1 MRTDSATP
9 ALGGSRLR
17 DHACVPPGVN
27 VLKLWIHVLGLGILG
42 VLGFSLTLP
51 MTRLAVSELNPIFV
65 SLGRSLISAA
75 LAAGVLLWKRD
86 SFPGARY
93 LPSLLVVALGVVV
106 GFPVFTTLAMREVPA
121 SHGAVV
127 TGILPLGTAL
137 FGALRARERPSA
149 GFWLAASA
157 GTATIVAY
165 AVIQSGL
172 RPTEADMLLVAA
184 VATCSAGYAEG
195 GRLSR
200 EHPGVC
206 RHLPDL
212 GQHLPRDPR
221 GRGDAAAVPDGR
233 HEVRDSREPLF
244 TFLWRAAPR
253 GRPRGSGGT
262 RPSSGFFL
270 LLGGNAV
277 VSWAEQD
284 AVGHHLPDSRGVAAH
299 RGHFRLAAAGR
310 QAPHGGL
317 LRRGS
322 SESRESCAAR
332 GPGAIPG
339 RLPAPCSGLSP
350 CSWPSISWWIGSF
363 YSKHSRSRTP

>member
-1 MRTDSATP
+1 MSPGA
-9 ALGGSRLR
+9 GSKDEAR
-17 DHACVPPGVN
+17 G
-27 VLKLWIHVLGLGILG
+27 LGLGILG

-200 EHPGVC
+200 E
-206 RHLPDL
+206 L
-212 GQHLPRDPR
+212 GGLRVISW
-221 GRGDAAAVPDGR
+221 A
-233 HEVRDSREPLF
+233 
-244 TFLWRAAPR
+244 
-253 GRPRGSGGT
+253 
-262 RPSSGFFL
+262 L
-270 LLGGNAV
+270 LLASPLLAIPVAV
-277 VSWAEQD
+277 VISVHGEHASAQAWAAFAYMGVISMFLAFWAWYEGL
-284 AVGHHLPDSRGVAAH
+284 AMGGVARVSPVQLLQPFLTIGASWLILGE
-299 RGHFRLAAAGR
+299 RITPLTIVAALIVVATVAIGR
-310 QAPHGGL
+310 RAPI
-317 LRRGS
+317 
-322 SESRESCAAR
+322 AR
-332 GPGAIPG
+332 QP
-339 RLPAPCSGLSP
+339 
-350 CSWPSISWWIGSF
+350 
-363 YSKHSRSRTP
+363 

>member
-1 MRTDSATP
+1 AP
-9 ALGGSRLR
+9 AMS
-17 DHACVPPGVN
+17 PGAAS
-27 VLKLWIHVLGLGILG
+27 KSEARGLGLGILG

-86 SFPGARY
+86 SFPGARH

-106 GFPVFTTLAMREVPA
+106 GFPVFTTLALREVPA

-165 AVIQSGL
+165 VVIQSGL
-172 RPTEADMLLVAA
+172 RPTAADMLLVAA

-200 EHPGVC
+200 E
-206 RHLPDL
+206 L
-212 GQHLPRDPR
+212 GGLRVISW
-221 GRGDAAAVPDGR
+221 A
-233 HEVRDSREPLF
+233 
-244 TFLWRAAPR
+244 
-253 GRPRGSGGT
+253 
-262 RPSSGFFL
+262 L
-270 LLGGNAV
+270 LLASPLLAIPVAV
-277 VSWAEQD
+277 VISVHGEHASAQAWAAFAYMGVISMFLAFWAWYEGL
-284 AVGHHLPDSRGVAAH
+284 AMGGVARVSQVQLLQPFLTIGASWLILGE
-299 RGHFRLAAAGR
+299 RITPSTIVAALIVVATVAIGR
-310 QAPHGGL
+310 RAPI
-317 LRRGS
+317 
-322 SESRESCAAR
+322 AR
-332 GPGAIPG
+332 QP
-339 RLPAPCSGLSP
+339 
-350 CSWPSISWWIGSF
+350 
-363 YSKHSRSRTP
+363 

>member
-1 MRTDSATP
+1 MS
-9 ALGGSRLR
+9 
-17 DHACVPPGVN
+17 PGAAS
-27 VLKLWIHVLGLGILG
+27 KSEARGLGLGILG

-165 AVIQSGL
+165 VVIQSGL
-172 RPTEADMLLVAA
+172 RPTAADMLLVAA

-200 EHPGVC
+200 E
-206 RHLPDL
+206 L
-212 GQHLPRDPR
+212 GGLRVISW
-221 GRGDAAAVPDGR
+221 A
-233 HEVRDSREPLF
+233 
-244 TFLWRAAPR
+244 
-253 GRPRGSGGT
+253 
-262 RPSSGFFL
+262 L
-270 LLGGNAV
+270 LLASPLLAIPVAV
-277 VSWAEQD
+277 VISVHGEHASAQAWAAFAYMGVISMFLAFWAWYEGL
-284 AVGHHLPDSRGVAAH
+284 AMGGVARVSQVQLLQPFLTIGASWLILGE
-299 RGHFRLAAAGR
+299 RITPLTIVAALIVVATVAIGR
-310 QAPHGGL
+310 RAPI
-317 LRRGS
+317 
-322 SESRESCAAR
+322 AR
-332 GPGAIPG
+332 QP
-339 RLPAPCSGLSP
+339 
-350 CSWPSISWWIGSF
+350 
-363 YSKHSRSRTP
+363 

>member
-1 MRTDSATP
+1 MSPGA
-9 ALGGSRLR
+9 GSKDEAR
-17 DHACVPPGVN
+17 G
-27 VLKLWIHVLGLGILG
+27 LGLGILG

-165 AVIQSGL
+165 VVIQSGL
-172 RPTEADMLLVAA
+172 RPTAADMLLVAA

-200 EHPGVC
+200 E
-206 RHLPDL
+206 L
-212 GQHLPRDPR
+212 GGLRVISW
-221 GRGDAAAVPDGR
+221 A
-233 HEVRDSREPLF
+233 
-244 TFLWRAAPR
+244 
-253 GRPRGSGGT
+253 
-262 RPSSGFFL
+262 L
-270 LLGGNAV
+270 LLASPLLAIPVAV
-277 VSWAEQD
+277 VISAHGAHASAHVWAAFAYMGVISMFLAFWAWYEGL
-284 AVGHHLPDSRGVAAH
+284 AMGGVARVSPVQLLQPFLTIGASWLILGE
-299 RGHFRLAAAGR
+299 RITPLTIVAALIVVATVAIGR
-310 QAPHGGL
+310 RAPI
-317 LRRGS
+317 
-322 SESRESCAAR
+322 AR
-332 GPGAIPG
+332 QP
-339 RLPAPCSGLSP
+339 
-350 CSWPSISWWIGSF
+350 
-363 YSKHSRSRTP
+363 